1 MIFIYFFIFSIS
13 FASEQENREY
23 LIKSGDTL
31 ETIAKDL
38 LGDSKLWPLLLNQN
52 PGIINDG
59 ELKLGKKITV
69 DFDEDFLKRVQLLP
83 INILSPKIREI
94 SQSHPAKFLAP
105 RLVEKVINN
114 PILISELSASEIG
127 YVLSTTDDSILISN
141 NSRIEAMNLPVSEA
155 GIYKIMRLVKN
166 ISHPD
171 NMKRDIIVETIGT
184 AKVLENTDLSALVVI
199 DNIKEIIVGDI
210 LVERKEQPVLPSIE
224 FKTPDFDV
232 NLEVVEVFNSGL
244 ITFGGS
250 AMIISGGRKNGLVSG
265 HMLTVIDSFAE
276 KTDDSLVN
284 FENEMNQSCQYRG
297 ELFAKKPNSEFD
309 CFQYSDLVSLENN
322 DRTLGSYDRTNK
334 IVIVKAL
341 DYFSY
346 ALSMG
351 PLSFLAVSGD
361 NVIVEKFQ

>member
-1 MIFIYFFIFSIS
+1 S
-13 FASEQENREY
+13 
-23 LIKSGDTL
+23 
-31 ETIAKDL
+31 
-38 LGDSKLWPLLLNQN
+38 
-52 PGIINDG
+52 
-59 ELKLGKKITV
+59 
-69 DFDEDFLKRVQLLP
+69 
-83 INILSPKIREI
+83 ILSPKIREI

-141 NSRIEAMNLPVSEA
+141 NSRIEVMNLPVSEA

-250 AMIISGGRKNGLVSG
+250 
-265 HMLTVIDSFAE
+265 
-276 KTDDSLVN
+276 
-284 FENEMNQSCQYRG
+284 
-297 ELFAKKPNSEFD
+297 
-309 CFQYSDLVSLENN
+309 
-322 DRTLGSYDRTNK
+322 
-334 IVIVKAL
+334 
-341 DYFSY
+341 
-346 ALSMG
+346 
-351 PLSFLAVSGD
+351 
-361 NVIVEKFQ
+361 